1 MREVVA
7 QTTQLTVDNLDSTK
21 GYVMDGRKGKFIIAR
36 DTDGKFIW
44 VRLKALTIVLSLLPS
59 ILHTSCSVIFKPP
72 FYYYIKKVPTK
83 CWNFAQIIF
92 YFVPTYNL
100 VFLHEHLQYQ

>member
-1 MREVVA
+1 MYNASGTIKKKGKKTMREVVA

-44 VRLKALTIVLSLLPS
+44 VRLNPPKTTAKAVKSYSSLKEAVKDKLDRG
-59 ILHTSCSVIFKPP
+59 
-72 FYYYIKKVPTK
+72 Y
-83 CWNFAQIIF
+83 Q
-92 YFVPTYNL
+92 
-100 VFLHEHLQYQ
+100 VFEYSEIEVM

>member
-21 GYVMDGRKGKFIIAR
+21 GYVMDGRKGKFIVAR

-44 VRLKALTIVLSLLPS
+44 VRLNPPKTTAKAVRAYSSLKEAVKDKLNKGYQVFEYS
-59 ILHTSCSVIFKPP
+59 E
-72 FYYYIKKVPTK
+72 IKVM
-83 CWNFAQIIF
+83 
-92 YFVPTYNL
+92 
-100 VFLHEHLQYQ
+100 

>member
-1 MREVVA
+1 MYNASCTIKKKGKKTMREVVA

-44 VRLKALTIVLSLLPS
+44 VRLNPPKTTAKSVKSYSSLKEAVKDKLDRG
-59 ILHTSCSVIFKPP
+59 
-72 FYYYIKKVPTK
+72 Y
-83 CWNFAQIIF
+83 Q
-92 YFVPTYNL
+92 
-100 VFLHEHLQYQ
+100 VFEYSEIEVM